1 MTDLVRCEWPG
12 DDPLMTEY
20 HDREWG
26 TPLRDDRKLFEFLVL
41 EGAQAGL
48 SWQTILRK
56 RDGYRRAFDNF
67 DADKIAEYG
76 DADVDR
82 LMADAGIVRHRQ
94 KINATIGN
102 ARAVMALRDEFGFTD
117 FLWSFVGGTPIDNQR
132 TAEDETP
139 ATSPE
144 SEAMSKEMRRR
155 GFRFVGPSI
164 CYAFMQAAGLVNDH
178 LITCFRYWEVREEFS
193 RL

>member
-12 DDPLMTEY
+12 DDPLMIEY

-26 TPLRDDRKLFEFLVL
+26 TPLRDDRKLFEFLIL

-56 RDGYRRAFDNF
+56 RDGYRRAFDSF
-67 DADKIAEYG
+67 DMDKIAAYG

-94 KINATIGN
+94 KINAAIGN
-102 ARAVMALRDEFGFTD
+102 ARAVLALRDECGLSD
-117 FLWSFVGGTPIDNQR
+117 FVWSFVGGTPVDNRR
-132 TAEDETP
+132 TAGDEAP

-155 GFRFVGPSI
+155 GFKFVGPTI

-178 LITCFRYWEVREEFS
+178 LITCFRYWEIREESF